1 MNDARDEEVGTQGL
15 PAKKIT
21 AKMMITSRVPI
32 TRTFRVTP
40 GVEPARA
47 SVVVSTTEGSE
58 CLGSAI
64 MLSSRNQ
71 RSSGQ
76 RADRSR
82 VPESIQ
88 AAGTVAASKKSAWA
102 IAALTVER

>member
-1 MNDARDEEVGTQGL
+1 
-15 PAKKIT
+15 
-21 AKMMITSRVPI
+21 
-32 TRTFRVTP
+32 VTP

-76 RADRSR
+76 RADPSR
-82 VPESIQ
+82 VP
-88 AAGTVAASKKSAWA
+88 
-102 IAALTVER
+102 R